1 MGDFPRS
8 RSASL
13 SSVGSAALP
22 TFEGIAPPRPPTTT
36 VDAESHIAVPG
47 TPGVRLKVDA
57 GPGCGGIAWP
67 AGEVS
72 RMLPDRAVHP
82 SGGLITA

>member
-1 MGDFPRS
+1 MGDTPRS

-13 SSVGSAALP
+13 SSVGSTALP

-36 VDAESHIAVPG
+36 ADAETRLAVPG

-72 RMLPDRAVHP
+72 QALAVGP
-82 SGGLITA
+82 CTTRLITG